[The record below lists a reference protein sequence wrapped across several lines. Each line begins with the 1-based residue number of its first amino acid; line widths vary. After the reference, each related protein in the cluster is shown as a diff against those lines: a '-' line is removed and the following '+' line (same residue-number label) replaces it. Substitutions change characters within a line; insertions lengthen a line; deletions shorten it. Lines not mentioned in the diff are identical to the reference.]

1 MSSQFAIFV
10 CQLIHTFFVT
20 YTLKSCFKA
29 VNKLLIPLS
38 TVWKSY
44 IRFLVRLCT
53 HNINFDVRNF
63 DLFLRKI
70 INLWGCNISLN
81 WQVKTTYSWRGLSGR
96 MSLFKTNL
104 TGVPSLTSPPRL
116 AFIFSRSRFFFAPL
130 PTIWTPG
137 TGYAGPKLVGIVVSV
152 CTPLPTGRNKS
163 QHCWHNNVGSCRAR
177 LHAVLVSPFPL
188 FLKEF
193 RKKAGFVTKTK
204 IWPKK
209 YCKNQ
214 DRHSL
219 ELKFEHDIIIME
231 NAIKINVGIAQ
242 RFKQ

>member
-1 MSSQFAIFV
+1 
-10 CQLIHTFFVT
+10 
-20 YTLKSCFKA
+20 
-29 VNKLLIPLS
+29 
-38 TVWKSY
+38 
-44 IRFLVRLCT
+44 
-53 HNINFDVRNF
+53 
-63 DLFLRKI
+63 
-70 INLWGCNISLN
+70 
-81 WQVKTTYSWRGLSGR
+81 

-104 TGVPSLTSPPRL
+104 TGGPSLTSPPPPSLLFFR
-116 AFIFSRSRFFFAPL
+116 APVFSSHRSPL
-130 PTIWTPG
+130 SEG
-137 TGYAGPKLVGIVVSV
+137 LEQAMQVLNLLGVVVSV

-188 FLKEF
+188 FLKGF
-193 RKKAGFVTKTK
+193 RKKAGFVNKTK

-214 DRHSL
+214 ERHSL

-231 NAIKINVGIAQ
+231 NAIKINIGIAQ